1 MVGHEVQDDFQ
12 SGIMSPFYKS
22 LEFLHPPVR
31 IIGKIWIYVV
41 VVLYG
46 IRGTGLTLDE
56 LGMRGH
62 AALRS
67 GLGRMPYDSRKPY
80 MGTAQPP
87 DVLKRRA
94 VNVRKFPCAVVLERT
109 SHAESAPFVPP
120 ESREH
125 LVYDHFLHLGIQFQ
139 FHSPLICIFN
149 AKITKYFRKATY
161 SQNSGKPGN
170 ERMPAAHAG
179 TGENPVCRHE
189 PLSLSRI
196 AGPSGNGAVCGS
208 CLLRSCYHSRILA
221 KS

>member
-94 VNVRKFPCAVVLERT
+94 VNVRKFPCAVVLGRLYT
-109 SHAESAPFVPP
+109 P
-120 ESREH
+120 EF
-125 LVYDHFLHLGIQFQ
+125 VYDQHTK
-139 FHSPLICIFN
+139 PLQS
-149 AKITKYFRKATY
+149 KLV
-161 SQNSGKPGN
+161 
-170 ERMPAAHAG
+170 AG
-179 TGENPVCRHE
+179 LE
-189 PLSLSRI
+189 P
-196 AGPSGNGAVCGS
+196 P
-208 CLLRSCYHSRILA
+208 HT
-221 KS
+221 